1 MRRSA
6 RLYFTLL
13 RLANL
18 HFSFQCISVNSSKFN
33 SICISNKNVSICIL
47 CTNVSKCIKYNNVH
61 INVSN
66 KECSN
71 IDLKLG
77 KKKNNKMRERKKV
90 PFINF
95 FV

>member
-1 MRRSA
+1 MVPQKVLGRPIFEHYLSRV
-6 RLYFTLL
+6 L
-13 RLANL
+13 
-18 HFSFQCISVNSSKFN
+18 
-33 SICISNKNVSICIL
+33 NVMNIM
-47 CTNVSKCIKYNNVH
+47 NNNVH

-71 IDLKLG
+71 IDLKLR
-77 KKKNNKMRERKKV
+77 KKKNKKMIERKKV